1 MHRRFLPYHAMS
13 FTPVPNGTGRQ
24 RRARIKST
32 GTLGRRDVEKN
43 AQNSTAGKRSSRPM
57 IVGGVAA
64 IAVGSALL
72 WASETG
78 GGLPGA
84 LEWGVWGAGIAMI
97 CVGSIRNRKELKAA
111 AASAGQA
118 SAAAGAPRAGA
129 SQAAEKDGTGSVEA
143 LVQRSDDVVASLRDL
158 VSHGQTSADY
168 GMLPALLARS
178 GLMEWEGAPRFS
190 ANRLRRNRRWWMSC
204 DVDELTEDGYDR
216 LIALEGAL
224 NLAADLAEGAC
235 PDAPDDQGRIEALF
249 RDLASLSPLP
259 APEGRTFPAGEKGG
273 EWAARLALSEWLENL
288 PAPFRV
294 VSAFQLN
301 LDEGLACVDVA
312 VPSPSCLALVAP
324 DDEARQAAEA
334 RRYAWRLALLVAR
347 GVFAASSRIQR
358 VGVNCVSHG
367 AHETLLSL
375 LVGRGELDGLL
386 AGADAPGAGP
396 APGETCRVD
405 VAEDGRMRPVR
416 ALLARSDS
424 RLNPAC
430 RWDAVEL
437 DASDAPRA
445 VREACGAAR
454 VSDLGINENARRVS
468 VWNRLVGTLGSTTS
482 DAVARLMSA
491 RDATEDSTV
500 REACSRTCQA
510 LVDGTADA
518 SDHQALALVFVLGGP
533 LDQAQR
539 QALDLA
545 GEDAGPAD
553 LERALGLLDAALV
566 PLAQTGS
573 YADGPTR
580 VFRYFN
586 SAAERVRF
594 NRTVADGR
602 DVVLVPDAYYAAHS
616 LAARVLTQ
624 LGRAEEAQVHAD
636 ELARIA
642 PITPDAALSRV
653 RVLEAQERI
662 FECVD
667 VLVDALG
674 YAATAREMSICL
686 YRLAYMEWRLGRNR
700 LAVAC
705 YERSMRLHGEIAG
718 QAREELDELLDSEPG
733 LGRLDPEECAREL
746 SAAGIPL
753 GDADG
758 ARHAM
763 EEAAAACVDARLM
776 GISRAYLAVALEVD
790 RDDALLGVYRSLA
803 SVSPEG

>member
-1 MHRRFLPYHAMS
+1 MEKD
-13 FTPVPNGTGRQ
+13 
-24 RRARIKST
+24 AR
-32 GTLGRRDVEKN
+32 N
-43 AQNSTAGKRSSRPM
+43 NTAGGRSSRPM

-72 WASETG
+72 WASETA
-78 GGLPGA
+78 GGLPDA
-84 LEWGVWGAGIAMI
+84 VAWGVWGAGVAMI
-97 CVGSIRNRKELKAA
+97 AVGSLRNRRELKAA
-111 AASAGQA
+111 AESAGQA
-118 SAAAGAPRAGA
+118 ASSPEGSGSPAP
-129 SQAAEKDGTGSVEA
+129 QVAAEPGMQTVEA
-143 LVQRSDDVVASLRDL
+143 LVQRSDDVAATLRDL
-158 VSHGQTSADY
+158 VSHGQSSADY

-204 DVDELTEDGYDR
+204 DVDELTDEGYDR
-216 LIALEGAL
+216 LVALEGAL

-235 PDAPDDQGRIEALF
+235 PDGASDQERIEALF
-249 RDLASLSPLP
+249 RGLAGLSPLP
-259 APEGRTFPAGEKGG
+259 APKDRPFPAGEKDGG
-273 EWAARLALSEWLENL
+273 WATRLALSAWLENL

-324 DDEARQAAEA
+324 GDEALQAAEA
-334 RRYAWRLALLVAR
+334 RRYAWRLALTVAR
-347 GVFAASSRIQR
+347 GAFAASPRIGR

-367 AHETLLSL
+367 ARETLLSL
-375 LVGRGELDGLL
+375 LMDRGELDALL

-445 VREACGAAR
+445 VREACGAVR

-468 VWNRLVGTLGSTTS
+468 VWNRLVATLGSTTS
-482 DAVARLMSA
+482 DAVARLMST
-491 RDATEDSTV
+491 RDATEDPTV

-510 LVDGTADA
+510 LVDGTVDA
-518 SDHQALALVFVLGGP
+518 SDHQALALVFALGSP

-539 QALDLA
+539 QALGLA

-553 LERALGLLDAALV
+553 LERALGLLDAVLV
-566 PLAQTGS
+566 PLAQAGA

-624 LGRAEEAQVHAD
+624 LSRAEEAQVHAD

-642 PITPDAALSRV
+642 PVTPDAALSRV

-667 VLVDALG
+667 VLVDAMG

-705 YERSMRLHGEIAG
+705 YERSMRLHGEIAS
-718 QAREELDELLDSEPG
+718 QAKEELDELLESEPG
-733 LGRLDPEECAREL
+733 LSRLGPEECAREL
-746 SAAGIPL
+746 SAAGVPL
-753 GDADG
+753 GDANG

-763 EEAAAACVDARLM
+763 EEAAAACVDAHLM

>member
-1 MHRRFLPYHAMS
+1 M
-13 FTPVPNGTGRQ
+13 
-24 RRARIKST
+24 
-32 GTLGRRDVEKN
+32 EKN
-43 AQNSTAGKRSSRPM
+43 AQSSTASKRSSRPM

-78 GGLPGA
+78 GNLPGA
-84 LEWGVWGAGIAMI
+84 VEWGVWGAGIAML

-118 SAAAGAPRAGA
+118 SAAAGAPRADA

-158 VSHGQTSADY
+158 VSHGQASADY
-168 GMLPALLARS
+168 GMLPALLVRS
-178 GLMEWEGAPRFS
+178 GLMDWEGAPRFT

-204 DVDELTEDGYDR
+204 EVDELTEEGYDR

-235 PDAPDDQGRIEALF
+235 PDGTSGQERIEALF
-249 RDLASLSPLP
+249 RGLAGLSPLP
-259 APEGRTFPAGEKGG
+259 APKDRPFPAGEKDG
-273 EWAARLALSEWLENL
+273 EWATRLALSEWLENL

-324 DDEARQAAEA
+324 DDEVRQAAEA

-347 GVFAASSRIQR
+347 GAFAASSRIQR

-375 LVGRGELDGLL
+375 LVDRGELDSLL
-386 AGADAPGAGP
+386 AGAAAADAEPVP
-396 APGETCRVD
+396 ARNCRLD
-405 VAEDGRMRPVR
+405 VAGDGRMLPVD
-416 ALLARSDS
+416 ALLARSDE
-424 RLNPAC
+424 RLNPAS

-437 DASDAPRA
+437 DPIDASAA
-445 VREACGAAR
+445 VREACGAVR
-454 VSDLGINENARRVS
+454 VSDLGINENACRVAA
-468 VWNRLVGTLGSTTS
+468 WNRLAGTLGTTTA
-482 DAVARLMSA
+482 DAVARLMET
-491 RDATEDSTV
+491 RDASEDQTV

-510 LVDGTADA
+510 LVDGAVDA
-518 SDHQALALVFVLGGP
+518 SDHQALALAFVLGGP

-545 GEDAGPAD
+545 GQDAGPAD

-566 PLAQTGS
+566 PLAQAGS

-636 ELARIA
+636 ELARVA
-642 PITPDAALSRV
+642 PVTPDAALSRV

-667 VLVDALG
+667 VLVDAMG

-705 YERSMRLHGEIAG
+705 YERSMRLHGEIAS
-718 QAREELDELLDSEPG
+718 QAKEELDELLDSEPG
-733 LGRLDPEECAREL
+733 LSRLDPEECAREL

-758 ARHAM
+758 ARRTM
-763 EEAAAACVDARLM
+763 EDAAAACVDARLM